1 MKKSGDFENCGYFGD
16 IGRSRCWRQLGAC
29 FAVYTLDINLT
40 VLGCDNKKEHRDKRP
55 NLPLEMI
62 IG

>member
-1 MKKSGDFENCGYFGD
+1 MKKCFFLIVD
-16 IGRSRCWRQLGAC
+16 ILRIYVGIGVGAC
-29 FAVYTLDINLT
+29 FAVNTLDINLT
-40 VLGCDNKKEHRDKRP
+40 VLGCDNKKEHRDKKP

>member
-1 MKKSGDFENCGYFGD
+1 MKKCFFNCGYFED
-16 IGRSRCWRQLGAC
+16 LWRNRCRSMFCC
-29 FAVYTLDINLT
+29 KYTLDINLT
-40 VLGCDNKKEHRDKRP
+40 VLGCDNKKEHRDKKP

>member
-1 MKKSGDFENCGYFGD
+1 MIKGGIDV
-16 IGRSRCWRQLGAC
+16 RAC

>member
-1 MKKSGDFENCGYFGD
+1 MKKWVFCKILD
-16 IGRSRCWRQLGAC
+16 ILRIYGGIGVRAG

-40 VLGCDNKKEHRDKRP
+40 VLGCDNKKEHRDKKP